1 MRISVQVIM
10 EKHYEFPEEERLTE
24 ESVREA
30 VNAAK
35 SDFAV
40 PDGAVVVDESWSVSL

>member
-1 MRISVQVIM
+1 MRISVQITM
-10 EKHYEFPEEERLTE
+10 EKHYDFPEDLYEEVVL
-24 ESVREA
+24 EA
-30 VNAAK
+30 VKAAK